1 MSAASP
7 ISALF
12 AVSLNPSNI
21 NESVE
26 FYKDFGFIVD
36 SGYDAVGDI
45 PDEYFAARGVTKS
58 NWERSVA
65 LRLPGDPYMHL
76 ILNSWTGLDNAPGWP
91 APYNQLGSRAITL
104 LVGDAIAELARV
116 RSQFPG
122 VRILHDPIR
131 IHRRWG
137 VTTSVLLLD
146 PESVFL
152 ELISIEHAPDSPYN
166 PLNVKKPA
174 FEEKQWLHFMVSCS
188 NFDETEP
195 FYKSFGMEHDAGVD
209 FRPGVGF
216 HPFGYDAFKAQMRDA
231 FGFLMENSKGVAF
244 LRSKSDTSSSM
255 HLELCRHVPDSLKNP
270 DDHPTWPQKGISR
283 YCFKVDNYKACLE
296 HQKARGSK
304 IYVEDQR
311 GCLEWGDT
319 QWCFTGD
326 PDGNI
331 LTQEQWFP
339 TRYWGERD

>member
-1 MSAASP
+1 MSTASP

-12 AVSLNPSNI
+12 AVTLNPSNI

-36 SGYDAVGDI
+36 AGYDPVG
-45 PDEYFAARGVTKS
+45 
-58 NWERSVA
+58 
-65 LRLPGDPYMHL
+65 GDPYMHL
-76 ILNSWTGLDNAPGWP
+76 ILNSWTGLDNASGWP
-91 APYNQLGSRAITL
+91 APYNQLGSRAITM
-104 LVGDAIAELARV
+104 LVGDASAELACV

-131 IHRRWG
+131 IQRRWG

-174 FEEKQWLHFMVSCS
+174 FEEKKWLHFMVSCS

-209 FRPGVGF
+209 FRPGV
-216 HPFGYDAFKAQMRDA
+216 PIRTSDRD
-231 FGFLMENSKGVAF
+231 
-244 LRSKSDTSSSM
+244 
-255 HLELCRHVPDSLKNP
+255 
-270 DDHPTWPQKGISR
+270 
-283 YCFKVDNYKACLE
+283 CL
-296 HQKARGSK
+296 
-304 IYVEDQR
+304 
-311 GCLEWGDT
+311 
-319 QWCFTGD
+319 
-326 PDGNI
+326 
-331 LTQEQWFP
+331 
-339 TRYWGERD
+339 